1 MPASKVEVI
10 QMRDFEFNF
19 NCLLSSD
26 GGHGERSSIFE
37 VLHKLSHA
45 LRLKKSEFRTLLRR
59 LEDGADNAHWSPS
72 PESKVKMMT
81 RQASPLDRARLKDTR
96 ETNSSMEIL
105 SDLLV
110 SSIIDEVTG
119 KAASTAVALS
129 SPGGPSSPAASE
141 DDRGHA
147 AVVVDQPDAPCRVHL
162 LGALLETAL
171 LQISTMQHLAGKAML
186 TMASSRSLDPTLQNS
201 ISKFMQACVFPSCQW
216 QN

>member
-26 GGHGERSSIFE
+26 GGLGERSSIFD
-37 VLHKLSHA
+37 VLYKLSHA

-119 KAASTAVALS
+119 KAASTAVGAS
-129 SPGGPSSPAASE
+129 AAAPGSPGGPSSPAASAAE

-147 AVVVDQPDAPCRVHL
+147 VVDQPDAPCRVHL
-162 LGALLETAL
+162 FGALLETAL

-186 TMASSRSLDPTLQNS
+186 TMASSRLLDPTIQNS
-201 ISKFMQACVFPSCQW
+201 LSRFMQVRAL
-216 QN
+216 